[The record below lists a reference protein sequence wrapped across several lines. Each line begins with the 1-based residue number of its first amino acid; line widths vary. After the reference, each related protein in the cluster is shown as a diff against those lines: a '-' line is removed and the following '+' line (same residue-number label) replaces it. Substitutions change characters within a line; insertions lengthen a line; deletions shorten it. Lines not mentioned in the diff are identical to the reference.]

1 MKKGKLFSSTGLI
14 DNRYISAIRSQ
25 TDQVYKRIAA
35 YIGEVYPVGL
45 CQAHLTGRFCAY
57 MQRVLGRTGERVLGA
72 FGFFLNNSKPLDFA
86 EGTVESQGS
95 LI

>member
-1 MKKGKLFSSTGLI
+1 MLI

-72 FGFFLNNSKPLDFA
+72 FGFSEQLQAAGFRR
-86 EGTVESQGS
+86 GTVESQGS